1 MRMVVE
7 RVVKNVMKLCV
18 TKSYEWYL
26 KEETR

>member
-1 MRMVVE
+1 MRIVVD

-18 TKSYEWYL
+18 IKSDEWYL